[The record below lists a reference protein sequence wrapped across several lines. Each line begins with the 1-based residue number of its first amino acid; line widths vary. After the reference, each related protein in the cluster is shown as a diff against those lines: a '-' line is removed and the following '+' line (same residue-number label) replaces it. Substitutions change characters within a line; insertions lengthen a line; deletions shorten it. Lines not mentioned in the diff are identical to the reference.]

1 MDQQTTDKMSVIY
14 KLFYRF
20 KSICGFPQY
29 PPESS
34 GISKSQGH
42 TERTAESWRLPI
54 PHCKMHHRATAPGR
68 TRRLVE
74 PRFRTYASAASQF
87 LQSLKVTQR
96 GKGCLGHGAGEIKYL
111 MERIEIQPLHLTTE
125 RNQLG
130 IHGTPPWHSSK

>member
-42 TERTAESWRLPI
+42 TERTAESWRLP
-54 PHCKMHHRATAPGR
+54 T
-68 TRRLVE
+68 LQD
-74 PRFRTYASAASQF
+74 ASQSHGTRTDSEAGGTEIQN
-87 LQSLKVTQR
+87 LRICRQPVLTVTKSHTT
-96 GKGCLGHGAGEIKYL
+96 GKGMSRPWCWGNQVSHGED
-111 MERIEIQPLHLTTE
+111 
-125 RNQLG
+125 
-130 IHGTPPWHSSK
+130 